1 MPLRSKED
9 MNGFPANK
17 ASTQDIK
24 FIVNQLSNWCDNYRG
39 FVNHIFC
46 EQTTMEEKVTKL
58 FWCVKQIAET
68 QLDVTDSFKELY
80 EWVANFFENLDVQ
93 DEVNRKIDELVE
105 SGALNEMFAKYV
117 PYLTPEQFGAVGDGT
132 TDDVAAFN
140 EAMEQAVTLGMKLN
154 CHGKY
159 HFGSEI
165 VFKGNITGGYYVTDN
180 TIYVNVD
187 TKISDMVIESNAAY
201 VLSLD
206 SDKFP
211 GNRGQEPSK
220 IKINNIEINN
230 REDNINNPT
239 GICISSGHNY
249 SEGVN
254 GYHVSGVQISN
265 VQMNGKFAY
274 AIRYMLYHDFDDCW
288 INDIYLENI
297 WCMSCMTFI
306 DYWVSNFRD
315 AAFGGHTYVNC
326 RSQYKAGLST
336 MFANFRHC
344 RGISFFNTYAWDY
357 EDWFRNSYEHQI
369 INIATEDVYVSFYG
383 INDMY
388 NPVRE
393 IKFSYTELN
402 YESDVE
408 KHRQLVNKHFGELQ
422 SNGYATTYPEAK
434 MSSMPTSFVSTES
447 ILTNVDVVPVHLSGT
462 IDGIYGGPMSG
473 FQLNINDVNVQ
484 LLFKQDGRIVVRTR
498 DSAKSAWKRS
508 RLLCPVNNFSGT
520 GYVCTHASRPD
531 EDLLPGVCL
540 LETDTHKPIWWYDGK
555 WYYADGTQA

>member
-1 MPLRSKED
+1 MACNCCGYHEADMSWLLKKMGEALEDWDIMQKEW
-9 MNGFPANK
+9 K
-17 ASTQDIK
+17 ETTEYIT
-24 FIVNQLSNWCDNYRG
+24 NY
-39 FVNHIFC
+39 
-46 EQTTMEEKVTKL
+46 
-58 FWCVKQIAET
+58 
-68 QLDVTDSFKELY
+68 
-80 EWVANFFENLDVQ
+80 FENLNVQ
-93 DEVNRKIDELVE
+93 DEINQKIDEIVE
-105 SGALNEMFAKYV
+105 SGALNEMLAKYV
-117 PYLTPEQFGAVGDGT
+117 PYLTPEQFGAVGDGAA
-132 TDDVAAFN
+132 DDVAAFN
-140 EAMEQAVTLGMKLN
+140 EAMGQATAMGMKLV

-159 HFGSEI
+159 RFDSLI
-165 VFKGNITGGYYVTDN
+165 VFQGNITGGHYVTDN

-187 TKISDMVIESNAAY
+187 SKISDMIIESNAAI

-206 SDKFP
+206 SDRFP
-211 GNRGQEPSK
+211 ANRGQEPSK
-220 IKINNIEINN
+220 IKINNIEIINQ
-230 REDNINNPT
+230 EDNVNNPV
-239 GICISSGHNY
+239 GICLTSGY
-249 SEGVN
+249 QYAEGIN

-274 AIRYMLYHDFDDCW
+274 AIRYLLYHNTDNCW

-297 WCMSCMTFI
+297 WCMSCGTFI
-306 DYWVSNFRD
+306 DYWVSNFND

-344 RGISFFNTYAWDY
+344 RGISFFNAYAWDY

-369 INIATEDVYVSFYG
+369 IDIATEDVYVSFYG

-393 IKFSYTELN
+393 IKFSYTELD

-422 SNGYATTYPEAK
+422 SSGFATTYPEAK

-484 LLFKQDGRIVVRTR
+484 LLFKQDGRIVIRTR
-498 DSAKSAWKRS
+498 DSTSAAWKRS
-508 RLLCPVNNFSGT
+508 RLLCPVNNFTGT

-531 EDLLPGVCL
+531 EDLLPGVSL
-540 LETDTHKPIWWYDGK
+540 FETDTHKPIWWYGGR